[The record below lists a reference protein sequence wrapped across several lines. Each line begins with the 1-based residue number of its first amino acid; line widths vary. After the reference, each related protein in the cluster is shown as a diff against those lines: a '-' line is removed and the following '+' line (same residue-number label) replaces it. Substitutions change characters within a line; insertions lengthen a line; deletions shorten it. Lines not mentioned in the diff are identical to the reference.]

1 MHGYSYIIIHN
12 SKTIYNHFMVMC
24 NYREFDLEPAIF
36 ASISHI
42 FTLEI
47 GIPTI
52 SLVYLQDN

>member
-1 MHGYSYIIIHN
+1 
-12 SKTIYNHFMVMC
+12 MVMC

-42 FTLEI
+42 FTWEI

>member
-1 MHGYSYIIIHN
+1 
-12 SKTIYNHFMVMC
+12 MVMC

-36 ASISHI
+36 ASISNI

-52 SLVYLQDN
+52 FLVYLQDN